1 MSRYNIA
8 ADHDIDK
15 YSEILQ
21 HSHEANGEALVHCI
35 LSNYVP
41 DAESKI
47 AYCVTC
53 EMSIGNPIQAAVHY
67 RSRQHFNR
75 RLQRGLPVTDL
86 PLAEQDRS
94 SANRHYINECLRR
107 GIRLQQPNAA
117 EPGSGIFL
125 HFFSIC
131 HLHFA
136 VHVCIYCLAQWLVM
150 RIADAL
156 WMDRMANW

>member
-1 MSRYNIA
+1 M
-8 ADHDIDK
+8 
-15 YSEILQ
+15 
-21 HSHEANGEALVHCI
+21 
-35 LSNYVP
+35 P

-86 PLAEQDRS
+86 PLAEEDRS

-136 VHVCIYCLAQWLVM
+136 VHVCILPCTVVGYADCRCIVDGSNGQLVNECTV
-150 RIADAL
+150 A
-156 WMDRMANW
+156 